1 MIFLLLSILF
11 SSVILVIF
19 KGFERYKIDLFQA
32 IVWNYVTAVS
42 CGFILYG
49 NQWQNSAL
57 TTGNWKL
64 FALICGI
71 SFIGIFTVMGKSSQ
85 QNGIGSTAIA
95 GKMSLAISII
105 ALIIFYNEA
114 LTIWKTIGIL
124 AAILSVVL
132 LNFSKNK
139 QEATAKKGIL
149 LLLIIFLGS
158 GLLDVLLNFAIQPSN
173 LGILTPNL
181 FSAIGFGIAGCI
193 GLTILGIQLLR
204 KKTVFQFKSI
214 LGGIVLGIPN
224 YFSIYLLL
232 KAYSV
237 LEAEKN
243 WAQSSILGINN
254 VIIVLVSSLLALLFF
269 KEKMN
274 KIKALGFMTAIIAT
288 YLLVG

>member
-1 MIFLLLSILF
+1 MIFLLLSIL
-11 SSVILVIF
+11 SSSIILVIF
-19 KGFERYKIDLFQA
+19 KGFERYKINLFQA

-49 NQWQNSAL
+49 NQWKSSAI

-95 GKMSLAISII
+95 GRMSLAISII

-114 LTIWKTIGIL
+114 LTVWKIIGIL

-132 LNFSKNK
+132 LNFSKN
-139 QEATAKKGIL
+139 QEKSTGKNGIL
-149 LLLIIFLGS
+149 LLVIIFIGS
-158 GLLDVLLNFAIQPSN
+158 GLLDIILNFAIQPKN
-173 LGILTPNL
+173 LGTLTPNL

-204 KKTVFQFKSI
+204 KKTIFQFRNI

-237 LEAEKN
+237 LEAEKH
-243 WAQSSILGINN
+243 WTQSSILGINN
-254 VIIVLVSSLLALLFF
+254 VVIVLISSLLALLFF

-274 KIKALGFMTAIIAT
+274 KIKAVGFVTAITAT
-288 YLLVG
+288 YFLVG

>member
-1 MIFLLLSILF
+1 MIFLFLSILF
-11 SSVILVIF
+11 SSIILVIF

-42 CGFILYG
+42 CGFLLYG

-149 LLLIIFLGS
+149 LLFIIFLGS

-204 KKTVFQFKSI
+204 KKAVFQFKSI

-232 KAYSV
+232 KAYPIIA
-237 LEAEKN
+237 AEKH
-243 WAQSSILGINN
+243 WTQSSILGINN
-254 VIIVLVSSLLALLFF
+254 VVVVLVSSLLALLFF

-274 KIKALGFMTAIIAT
+274 KIKALGFITAIIAT